1 MSPSTA
7 LRRHE
12 PTPEHDRTQLE
23 VLHGLQQTPK
33 KLPCKLFYDARGS
46 ELFERICEL
55 EEYYLTRTE
64 LGILMA
70 HVGEMA
76 DALGPEITLIE
87 FGSGASMKTRLLLD
101 ALIAPR
107 VYVPID
113 ISSTALFSSARA
125 LTKAYPGLVVRPVC
139 GDYTE
144 PLDLPI
150 SAVSGSVAAFF
161 PGSTIGNFEPAAA
174 IEFLRG
180 IRSHCGPSGKL
191 LIGVDLPKN
200 REVLEAAYDDC
211 EGVTAEFNL
220 NILRVM
226 NRDFDAHFALDT
238 FAHRAVWNERAGRVE
253 MHLVSTRRQ
262 SVQVDSMVVHF
273 DVNEPIVTEYCYK
286 HGLDQFRD
294 LARKSGYD
302 VARVWTDPEQ
312 RFSVQLLVAR

>member
-1 MSPSTA
+1 VSPSTA
-7 LRRHE
+7 LRRLE
-12 PTPEHDRTQLE
+12 PTPERDRTQLE

-64 LGILMA
+64 LGILLA

-76 DALGPEITLIE
+76 DALGPEVTLIE

-125 LTKAYPGLVVRPVC
+125 LTKAYPELAVRPVC

-144 PLDLPI
+144 PLDLP
-150 SAVSGSVAAFF
+150 VSVVPGSVAAFF
-161 PGSTIGNFEPAAA
+161 PGSTIGNFEPPAA

-191 LIGVDLPKN
+191 LIGVDLPKD
-200 REVLEAAYDDC
+200 REVLEAAYDDR
-211 EGVTAEFNL
+211 EGVTAQFNL

-226 NRDFDAHFALDT
+226 NRDFGAHFALEN
-238 FAHRAVWNERAGRVE
+238 FAHRALWNERAGRVE

-273 DVNEPIVTEYCYK
+273 DVNEHIVTEYCYK
-286 HGLDQFRD
+286 YGLDQFRD

-302 VARVWTDPEQ
+302 VARVWTDPQ
-312 RFSVQLLVAR
+312 RRFSVQLLVAR